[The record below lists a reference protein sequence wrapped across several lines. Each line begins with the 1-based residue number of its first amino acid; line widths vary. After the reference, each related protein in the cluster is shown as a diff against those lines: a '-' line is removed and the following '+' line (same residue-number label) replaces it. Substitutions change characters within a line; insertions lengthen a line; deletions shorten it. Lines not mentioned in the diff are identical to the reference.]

1 MEYVIFLGLGYI
13 LLVGLYDCA
22 KSFGER
28 LEQQKA
34 STFADCDASQ
44 KLSDWIEGHP
54 GCWPGKYVEGRKIVE
69 ECIATWKAFLMYH
82 SFTDGVHRFEWLQS
96 LLDCGDEP
104 PEKEGPTE
112 RKGLCFIKSQL
123 Y

>member
-13 LLVGLYDCA
+13 LLVGLYDYV

-34 STFADCDASQ
+34 STFADCDASE
-44 KLSDWIEGHP
+44 KLSDWAEKHH

-69 ECIATWKAFLMYH
+69 ECIATWKTFLLHH
-82 SFTDGVHRFEWLQS
+82 SFVDGVHRLEWLQS
-96 LLDCGDEP
+96 LIDPGDEP
-104 PEKEGPTE
+104 PPGK
-112 RKGLCFIKSQL
+112 K
-123 Y
+123 